1 VAQPVSRSNHRDSK
15 LSQAAVE
22 DTRQPPTVGD
32 VQVETR
38 PLDATPPSGL
48 ALGTGFRVVKRGF
61 DPEDVRRY
69 TEAAGAELRRLAE
82 QNRQLKMALDQAKSA
97 AQPVEAEVVAVETAG
112 PTGELAPGTI
122 NEQRVAEF
130 LGSETTNLLD
140 HARSAAAEVLARAE
154 AKAAALV
161 ADASRRADLL
171 TSAAVAESS
180 KIRTDAEQ
188 DASDIVANAH
198 ASRDQIL
205 LRLADRR
212 DLADTQ
218 IRELAH
224 GCTTLTKRLTEIE
237 EMTRRMLSKVAPIIT
252 EPRDFVNLDLDRPDD
267 QIAIDRKAVH
277 RLTAKSRRAG

>member
-1 VAQPVSRSNHRDSK
+1 M
-15 LSQAAVE
+15 
-22 DTRQPPTVGD
+22 
-32 VQVETR
+32 
-38 PLDATPPSGL
+38 

-82 QNRQLKMALDQAKSA
+82 QNRQLKLALDQAQSL
-97 AQPVEAEVVAVETAG
+97 AQAVPAEADATETPE
-112 PTGELAPGTI
+112 PTADLATGTI

-130 LGSETTNLLD
+130 LASETTNLLD
-140 HARSAAAEVLARAE
+140 HARAAAAEMVARAE
-154 AKAAALV
+154 AKAATLLD
-161 ADASRRADLL
+161 DATRRAGIL
-171 TSAAVAESS
+171 TSAAIAESNT
-180 KIRTDAEQ
+180 IRTDAEN
-188 DASDIVANAH
+188 DAGDLIANAH
-198 ASRDQIL
+198 ATRDQIL

-224 GCTTLTKRLTEIE
+224 GCTALTKRLTEVE

-267 QIAIDRKAVH
+267 EIAIDRKSVH
-277 RLTAKSRRAG
+277 RLTTKNRRVS

>member
-1 VAQPVSRSNHRDSK
+1 
-15 LSQAAVE
+15 
-22 DTRQPPTVGD
+22 

-38 PLDATPPSGL
+38 PLDATPPTGI

-82 QNRQLKMALDQAKSA
+82 QNRQLKAALDSAQAP
-97 AQPVEAEVVAVETAG
+97 AQTAEASVADETSEPSVDYDGGA
-112 PTGELAPGTI
+112 I

-130 LGSETTNLLD
+130 LASETTNLLE

-154 AKAAALV
+154 AKAASLV
-161 ADASRRADLL
+161 DDAKRRAGLL
-171 TSAAVAESS
+171 TSAAVAEAT
-180 KIRTDAEQ
+180 KIRIDAEQ
-188 DASDIVANAH
+188 DATDIVANAH

-224 GCTTLTKRLTEIE
+224 GCTALTKRLTEVE
-237 EMTRRMLSKVAPIIT
+237 EMTRRMLAKVAPIVT

-267 QIAIDRKAVH
+267 HIVMDRQAVQ
-277 RLTAKSRRAG
+277 RLKAKSRP